1 MYMRYFV
8 AGHGEHGEV
17 YSLDKLVVVF
27 HLHSLSREKN
37 GGQRLLDELAGR
49 LLLQYDHWTSG
60 RIGTYHDQFSVKCP
74 GGDSFFLGVGLNT
87 GRLPDN
93 SARVEFNPNKVGSTW
108 ELAVVYN
115 ACWRLSGGR
124 VTIKQYDL
132 AIDYPVPRE
141 DVTLLKD
148 ARLYEERRRSASDR
162 TQYVGQRNAPGRCKL
177 YNKQLEQGLDKPLT
191 RLELTIDFEDSAPER
206 AAQYMPAVVSTRGT
220 VQTEMELPR
229 LTDTDLFI
237 LTTLAR
243 EPERIHELGRRKRE
257 ALRPWVEVVNQP
269 LRFDTQAY
277 SPVFRALL
285 DFLQP
290 MAEPGS
296 PAFVDVTTV
305 FADETERRQQARNGN
320 GRAAA
325 GDNES

>member
-17 YSLDKLVVVF
+17 YSLDKLVVTF
-27 HLHSLSREKN
+27 QLHSLSREDTGK
-37 GGQRLLDELAGR
+37 QRLLDEIAGR
-49 LLLQYDHWTSG
+49 LLLQYDHWISG
-60 RIGTYHDQFSVKCP
+60 KIGTYHDQFRIKCP
-74 GGDSFFLGVGLNT
+74 DGESFYLGVGLNG

-115 ACWRLSGGR
+115 ACWRISAGR

-141 DVTLLKD
+141 DVAMLKD
-148 ARLYEERRRSASDR
+148 ARLYEERRRSDADR

-177 YNKQLEQGLDKPLT
+177 YNKQLEQGLPDPLT
-191 RLELTIDFEDSAPER
+191 RLELTIGFEDSPPER
-206 AAQYMPAVVSTRGT
+206 AARYMPAVVSTRGT

-243 EPERIHELGRRKRE
+243 EPERINELGRRKRE

-277 SPVFRALL
+277 GTVFRALL

-290 MAEPGS
+290 MEEPFA
-296 PAFVDVTTV
+296 PAFVDVGAV
-305 FADETERRQQARNGN
+305 FGEQSKRRLWARDGN
-320 GRAAA
+320 GSAAA
-325 GDNES
+325 DDNES